1 MSEKYFALTHVA
13 HVEMLK
19 NFPVTRV
26 QILAF
31 KKLAIP
37 LLPRPPPPKKGSMR
51 NIAFKH
57 IFYLYFT

>member
-13 HVEMLK
+13 HVEMLN
-19 NFPVTRV
+19 NFPVTRM

-37 LLPRPPPPKKGSMR
+37 LLPRPPTPLKR
-51 NIAFKH
+51 QQA
-57 IFYLYFT
+57 